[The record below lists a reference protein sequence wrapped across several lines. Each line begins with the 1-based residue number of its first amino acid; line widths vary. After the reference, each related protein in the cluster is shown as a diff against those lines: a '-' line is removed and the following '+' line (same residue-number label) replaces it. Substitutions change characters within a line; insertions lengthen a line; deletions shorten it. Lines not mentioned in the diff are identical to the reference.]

1 MTIKT
6 ASPGVF
12 VQEIDLTRGT
22 ADAITQNVGFCVGPF
37 QKGPVDQ
44 TTYITEEVE
53 FKRIFGEPTDENYEY
68 WHSINNFLEYS
79 GTCYVVRADDAMGDA
94 VDNSANV
101 YHPQKMRNSTDH
113 FEYLRA
119 GDKDPNIIEQSETT
133 SGLYIK
139 NQDDYFVA
147 KGGLVATEYSM
158 TTGQRVAGTGGVFI
172 GRTPGT
178 WSNGIGV
185 AVIDKGADYQLT
197 LKKEAPLIS
206 TAKTIIASGGDAA
219 FDPENALQNT
229 PQNWD
234 GGTAHEDNRP
244 LATRVDF
251 DEIGTEIYPE
261 EGIGDGLV
269 PVGAGVARY
278 AKLVPTSL
286 DFDPTTISTL
296 GVVEGYEGSGI
307 RTDEGDLSGLRTA
320 VEVINVSTDGGN
332 ANGTGLKVNL
342 AIVNGEV
349 TAANVYSSS
358 SPVGYRVGDRVKTNI
373 PGLAPSNQ
381 AVLEVT
387 SETSPEGTVIKFGTS
402 TAVIASVEKES
413 DEPNAAPLYYTVAI
427 SPVATIVEDGITFYG
442 EYENGDA
449 ITNQVGIQIGTIKN
463 IYDLGEFVYY
473 RTNGTQVVDVIWEG
487 RTYSRN
493 EGMQYNWPNLPFDGE
508 IVYKGKAAVNSAGN
522 PILDLDDE
530 GNEVTVPVGGVAT
543 VTSATGDTIHWD
555 AIQEKWVTTY
565 VPKQSDYIFNPVNN
579 QVHQIIFSNDWYA
592 QQVAFS
598 GIPWTQFAPRP
609 GTSAQAREL
618 GAMDD
623 EMNIFVYDAL
633 GNVTNQKGSV
643 LESYFLCSKFKG
655 GKTIEG
661 SDNYYANLI
670 NNNSEFIYSNERVRE
685 LGFNHSTGDDGVD
698 SGINYGRVVA
708 GTTISTG
715 LKAAY
720 LEPRFGALNFDS
732 LAEIADQTILD
743 IPYLLLGGEDQLTAS
758 LGEIQAGYSK
768 IEDENVSDLD
778 YIIQGPASD
787 LTTYTQSSGS
797 VSYSEEVS
805 SAVGKANFL
814 ISIAENMKTCMALVS
829 PPRCA
834 ALDPVNAGKITQN
847 IIQWANRIAS
857 SSYAVIDSGYKYMY
871 DRFSDKYRYVPMNAD
886 IAGTMAQT
894 SLVSEPFFSPAG
906 MARGQIKHVVKLGY
920 DPSKAQRD
928 QIFTARV
935 NPIVTFP
942 GEGTVLYGDK
952 TALAY
957 SSAFSRINVRKL
969 FIYCEREI
977 AKIAKNVLFEFN
989 DVPTRVLF
997 KNNCNPFLRDVQ
1009 SKRGLTDFLVVCD
1022 TSNNTP
1028 EVIDRNE
1035 FVADIYIKP
1044 NRSINFVQLTFV
1056 ATKSGVSFGEA
1067 VAIVRRNNLVTQ

>member
-6 ASPGVF
+6 ASPGIF

-37 QKGPVDQ
+37 KKGPVDQ

-79 GTCYVVRADDAMGDA
+79 GTCYVVRADDEMGDA
-94 VDNSANV
+94 VDKSTNV
-101 YHPQKMRNSTDH
+101 FHPQKMRNSTDH
-113 FEYLRA
+113 FQYLKS
-119 GDKDPNIIEQSETT
+119 GDKDPTIIEQSETT
-133 SGLYIK
+133 SALYIK
-139 NQDDYFVA
+139 NQEDYFVT
-147 KGGLVATEYSM
+147 KGGLVTTQYSM
-158 TTGQRVAGTGGVFI
+158 NSGQRVPGTGGVFI
-172 GRTPGT
+172 GRTPGA

-185 AVIDKGADYQLT
+185 AIIDKGADYQLT
-197 LKKEAPLIS
+197 LKKEAPLVS
-206 TAKTIIASGGDAA
+206 TSKTIIASGGDAA
-219 FDPENALQNT
+219 FDPNNELANT

-234 GGTAHEDNRP
+234 GGTAQVDNRP
-244 LATRVDF
+244 LASMTDLEKTAV
-251 DEIGTEIYPE
+251 EIFPE
-261 EGIGDGLV
+261 EGETDTTV

-286 DFDPTTISTL
+286 DFDPVSIDTL
-296 GVVEGYEGSGI
+296 GVVEGYEGSNL

-320 VEVINVSTDGGN
+320 VDVINVTTDDGN

-342 AIVNGEV
+342 AITNGKV
-349 TAANVYSSS
+349 TAANVYSAST
-358 SPVGYRVGDRVKTNI
+358 PAGYRKGDRVKTNI
-373 PGLAPSNQ
+373 PGVAPSEQ
-381 AVLEVT
+381 AVIEVT
-387 SETSPEGTVIKFGTS
+387 AETSPEGTVLKFGGS
-402 TAVIASVEKES
+402 TAIISSVEMES
-413 DEPNAAPLYYTVAI
+413 DDSDAAPLYYTVAI
-427 SPVATIVEDGITFYG
+427 SPIATLQETGSTIYGDYGDG
-442 EYENGDA
+442 DV
-449 ITNQVGIQIGTIKN
+449 ITNQYGSEIGSIKN
-463 IYDLGEFVYY
+463 IYDLGEFVFY

-487 RTYSRN
+487 KTYSRN

-508 IVYKGKAAVNSAGN
+508 IIYKGKAAVNTAGN
-522 PILDLDDE
+522 PIYDIDDE
-530 GNEVTVPVGGVAT
+530 GNQIEVPVGGVAT
-543 VTSATGDTIHWD
+543 VTGATGDIIFWD
-555 AIQEKWVTTY
+555 AIQEKWVTDY
-565 VPKQSDYIFNPVNN
+565 VPKQSDYIYNPINN
-579 QVHQIIFSNDWYA
+579 EVHQIIFTNDWYS

-598 GIPWTQFAPRP
+598 GIPWSQFAPRP

-623 EMNIFVYDAL
+623 EMNIIVYDAL

-655 GKTIEG
+655 GKTMEG
-661 SDNYYANLI
+661 SDNYYANLL

-685 LGFNHSTGDDGVD
+685 IGFNHSTGDDGVD
-698 SGINYGRVVA
+698 EGINYGRVVA
-708 GTTISTG
+708 GTVVSTG

-720 LEPRFGALNFDS
+720 LEPRFGALNFDT
-732 LAEIADQTILD
+732 LAEIADQTMID
-743 IPYLLLGGEDQLTAS
+743 VPYLLLGGEDQLTAS
-758 LGEIQAGYSK
+758 LGELQAGYSK

-778 YIIQGPASD
+778 YILQGPASD
-787 LTTYTQSSGS
+787 LMTYTQSSGS

-805 SAVGKANFL
+805 SAVGKANFI
-814 ISIAENMKTCMALVS
+814 ISIAENLKTCIALVS

-886 IAGTMAQT
+886 IAGAMANT

-906 MARGQIKHVVKLGY
+906 MSRGQIKHVVKLGY

-977 AKIAKNVLFEFN
+977 AKIAKSVLFEFN

-997 KNNCNPFLRDVQ
+997 KNNVNPFLRDVQ

-1022 TSNNTP
+1022 PSNNTP

-1067 VAIVRRNNLVTQ
+1067 VAIVRRNNLVNQ